1 MKRILLLIVALL
13 SLSSLPA
20 QTNKTIKELQ
30 NKRGELQ
37 EDISR
42 SESLLLSTKKDVK
55 SQLSDLSLIS
65 GQIAAR
71 KKFIGQIE
79 KDVKTM
85 NNEIYLLQKQLNKL
99 KKELKQNQDNYEA
112 SVKYIYKNRT
122 IQEKLMF
129 IFSAQTLSQTLRRL
143 RYVREYATYQRIQ
156 GEEVMRKQ
164 EQLTAKKKELEQ
176 ARKEKTSLLSLK
188 EAEQGKLQQQEKQQR
203 TLVNNL
209 QKKQKGLQNELARKR
224 RQAQQLN
231 NQIDRLIEQELAA
244 AKKRDQQKATARTE
258 SKSEA
263 KKGNKK
269 GTTTKTKPGKMEV
282 YEANKSDRKLS
293 GSFEK
298 NRGKL
303 PPPITGPYLIVSHYG
318 THEVTGLKYVKLD
331 NKGIDI
337 KGQRGAKA
345 RAIFAG
351 EVSAVFQYNGTA
363 NVLIRHGQYISVYC
377 NLAST
382 SVSRGQHV
390 DTKQSIGTV
399 STDATGSTVLHFQLR
414 KETTKLNPEVWLD
427 N

>member
-42 SESLLLSTKKDVK
+42 SESMLLSTRKDVK
-55 SQLSDLSLIS
+55 SQLNDLSLIS

-71 KKFIGQIE
+71 KKLIGQIE

-112 SVKYIYKNRT
+112 SVKYLYKNRT

-156 GEEVMRKQ
+156 GEEVMKKQ

-176 ARKEKTSLLSLK
+176 ARKEKTNLLSLK

-209 QKKQKGLQNELARKR
+209 QKKQKGLQAELARKR
-224 RQAQQLN
+224 KQAQQLN
-231 NQIDRLIEQELAA
+231 NQIDRLIEEELAA
-244 AKKRDQQKATARTE
+244 AKKREQQKTTARTE
-258 SKSEA
+258 PKSEA
-263 KKGNKK
+263 KNKK
-269 GTTTKTKPGKMEV
+269 GSTGKTKPSKMEA
-282 YEANKSDRKLS
+282 YEANTSDRKLS

-303 PPPITGPYLIVSHYG
+303 PTPITGPYLIVSHYG

-399 STDATGSTVLHFQLR
+399 STDATGNTVLHFQLR
-414 KETTKLNPEVWLD
+414 KETTKLNPEAWLG